1 MKTNIFRLA
10 WYDYEESAYWL
21 FTHPTQTEGGFKEDV
36 EFLLK
41 KYGEAYINQEDG
53 WVSSFGWIEFIVGKM
68 GELGYTEV
76 KPMRWSF
83 FGGYI
88 LGRDD
93 EDLKEWKN
101 KVGDSL
107 ADLAV
112 QKNEDM
118 EREMR
123 DEFGLLKY

>member
-10 WYDYEESAYWL
+10 WYDYEESESWL

-41 KYGEAYINQEDG
+41 KHGYAYIAQEDG
-53 WVSSFGWIEFIVGKM
+53 WVSVLGWIEFIASKM
-68 GELGYTEV
+68 GELGYTKVE
-76 KPMRWSF
+76 PMGWSF

-93 EDLKEWKN
+93 ERLENWKN
-101 KVGDSL
+101 IVGDSL
-107 ADLAV
+107 TDLAV
-112 QKNEDM
+112 QRNEDM